1 MLELLDLT
9 KKFEEKKQYKDEL
22 KKYQLELLDL
32 SLQLQFAGIPCLL
45 VFEGWDAGGKGGAIK
60 RLTEKIDPRSFEVH
74 SISAPAAHEKRHHY
88 LHRFWQRLPYKGKI
102 GIFDRS
108 WYGRVLV
115 ERIEGFATPTEWQRA
130 YNELNQFEKLLSD
143 DGYIIIKF
151 WLHISKEEQLN
162 RFNERMENPFKK
174 WKITDEDWRN
184 REKWDE
190 YEQASEEMFVK
201 TSTLDAP
208 WHLIEAN
215 YKWYARV
222 KVLKIITE
230 TLKAHLASRGIEHI
244 PVEKK

>member
-9 KKFEEKKQYKDEL
+9 KKFEEKKQYKEEL
-22 KKYQLELLDL
+22 KKYQLELLSL
-32 SLQLQFAGIPCLL
+32 SMQLQFAGIPCLL

-60 RLTEKIDPRSFEVH
+60 RTTEKIDPRSYEVH
-74 SISAPAAHEKRHHY
+74 AISAPAPHEKRHHY
-88 LHRFWQRLPYKGKI
+88 LHRFWERLPYRGKI

-115 ERIEGFATPTEWQRA
+115 ERVERFATPVEWNRA

-174 WKITDEDWRN
+174 WKITEEDWRN

-190 YEQASEEMFVK
+190 YEQAAEEMFER
-201 TSTLDAP
+201 TSTNYAP

-230 TLKAHLASRGIEHI
+230 TIKTHLANQGIDPNNFERS
-244 PVEKK
+244 